1 MKWVRTLSTSVTVLW
16 YERVAKFDLEVGT
29 GSQRTTKIE
38 DHEVLDNILFILI
51 LLPLYMYR
59 VCYSSHTAVFI
70 SKRKIT

>member
-38 DHEVLDNILFILI
+38 NREVLDNILFMNFILI
-51 LLPLYMYR
+51 LLTLYIYVPGM
-59 VCYSSHTAVFI
+59 
-70 SKRKIT
+70 